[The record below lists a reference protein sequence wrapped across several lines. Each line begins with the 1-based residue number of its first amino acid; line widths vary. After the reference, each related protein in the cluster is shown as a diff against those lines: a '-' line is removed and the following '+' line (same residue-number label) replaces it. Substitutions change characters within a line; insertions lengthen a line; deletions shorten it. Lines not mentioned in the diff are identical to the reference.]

1 MEPRPFGT
9 LALNAEENA
18 SKWGKL
24 VKHPRT
30 SAFQSS
36 VPAWCLTQRLDVHY
50 HSVAKDVRRV
60 GNPRVILCESVG
72 PPRCSGQGQPLR
84 DATPP
89 PPYRHTLR
97 QRGYGVAPPR
107 DPCSESSGECI

>member
-24 VKHPRT
+24 LKHPWT

-36 VPAWCLTQRLDVHY
+36 VLAWCLTECLDVHY
-50 HSVAKDVRRV
+50 HLVAVDVRRV
-60 GNPRVILCESVG
+60 GNPRVILRESVG

-89 PPYRHTLR
+89 PPYGHTLR
-97 QRGYGVAPPR
+97 KRGYGVAPLW
-107 DPCSESSGECI
+107 DSCSERSE

>member
-24 VKHPRT
+24 LKHPWT

-36 VPAWCLTQRLDVHY
+36 VPAWCLTERLDVHY
-50 HSVAKDVRRV
+50 HSVAVDVRRV
-60 GNPRVILCESVG
+60 GNPRVILRESVG

-97 QRGYGVAPPR
+97 KRGYGVAPPR
-107 DPCSESSGECI
+107 DPCPERSGEFI